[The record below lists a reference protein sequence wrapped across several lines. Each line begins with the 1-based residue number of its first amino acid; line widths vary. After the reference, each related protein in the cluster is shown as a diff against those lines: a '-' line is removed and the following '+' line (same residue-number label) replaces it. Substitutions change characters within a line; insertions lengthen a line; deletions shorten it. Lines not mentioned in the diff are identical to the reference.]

1 MNRKLEL
8 NQETLNNLTSSQ
20 DIKQTERFGHTL
32 QPCEGQTFVSCA
44 FC

>member
-8 NQETLNNLTSSQ
+8 NQETLNNLNSSQ
-20 DIKQTERFGHTL
+20 DIKQKERFAPTL
-32 QPCEGQTFVSCA
+32 QPCEGPTWVSCA

>member
-8 NQETLNNLTSSQ
+8 NQETLNNLTSSR
-20 DIKQTERFGHTL
+20 DIKQKERFVQTL
-32 QPCEGQTFVSCA
+32 QPCEGHTFVSCA